1 MEFCHIIPTP
11 HLSMVSGRSTH
22 LVLAHLIEEDD
33 KYVDWYI
40 KQKEKFGC
48 TIIMDNSAF
57 EMYKQG
63 RDMYDPSKLIEMGKK
78 INADY
83 IVMTDYP
90 GEEGSKT
97 VSKAIEQAPM
107 LKEEGFGTFFVPQ
120 SKIGYI
126 EDLTLG
132 FDWAARHPQYVD
144 YIGVSI
150 LAIPNAYGVE
160 KSNNLQRFLSRWKF
174 MGELKDRGILDE
186 FHMNS
191 QKLHFLGMVDGPNEI
206 SLVKDYGQYIYTWD
220 SSAAP
225 WLGLHAG
232 EHFDGSPT
240 GRIMGKYEEEVN
252 FNFYT
257 ENLDNI
263 EAAFE
268 NMEYI
273 DLLVE
278 KHYGR
283 YQV

>member
-1 MEFCHIIPTP
+1 MQFCHIIPTP
-11 HLSMVSGRSTH
+11 HLSMVSGRGTH

-33 KYVDWYI
+33 KYVEWYV
-40 KQKEKFGC
+40 KEKEQNNC

-63 RDMYDPSKLIEMGKK
+63 RDMYDPDKLIEMGKR

-90 GEEGSKT
+90 GQDGSMT
-97 VSKAIEQAPM
+97 VSKAIEQAPV
-107 LKEEGFGTFFVPQ
+107 LKREGFGTFFVPQ
-120 SKIGYI
+120 SEIGKL

-150 LAIPNAYGVE
+150 LAIPNGYGVE
-160 KSNNLQRFLSRWKF
+160 KNNNLQRFLSRWKF
-174 MGELKDRGILDE
+174 MGDLKERGILDE
-186 FHMNS
+186 FNMNS

-206 SLVKDYGQYIYTWD
+206 SLVKDFSPYIYTWD

-232 EHFDGSPT
+232 ERFDNSPT
-240 GRIMGKYEEEVN
+240 GRIMGKYEEEVD
-252 FNFYT
+252 FNFST
-257 ENLDNI
+257 EKLDNI

-273 DLLVE
+273 DSLVE
-278 KHYGR
+278 KYYGS
-283 YQV
+283 Y

>member
-22 LVLAHLIEEDD
+22 LVLAHLIEE
-33 KYVDWYI
+33 
-40 KQKEKFGC
+40 KEKFGC

-97 VSKAIEQAPM
+97 VLKAIEQAPM